1 MFRLL
6 GALVG
11 IYTLVAVLKGVVYAK
26 SGIWGHA
33 ISRHESPERFWIVI
47 AIYGALSAAL
57 LTIF

>member
-1 MFRLL
+1 MFKLL

-11 IYTLVAVLKGVVYAK
+11 LYTLFAALKGVVYAK
-26 SGIWGHA
+26 SGAWGRA
-33 ISRHESPERFWIVI
+33 ISKQESPEYFWIVI